1 MRLGKR
7 KKLYK
12 NRNMDYIGEKELNN
26 KLDDFKNHLKH
37 ANRMILSAK
46 FGDGKSFFLQKI
58 RDDKERFAEYEFITI
73 YPVNYVVAQNDDI
86 FEYIKRDIL
95 IQLMK
100 LNLIEKIDLEKL
112 LTSVFSFD
120 NFKEVLFFLIS
131 SIPQY
136 GPIIKK
142 LLDKAIS
149 ISEKY
154 NDEKNTYEKY
164 FDSFKIQR
172 GGLYEDDA
180 YTRMIKE
187 AINLLK
193 VGYNN
198 EKGELTQ
205 KKPVLIIEDLDRLDP
220 AHLFR
225 ILNVISAHIDDVNK
239 PDKIGN
245 KFGFSNIV
253 IVMDYDTTKHIFEHF
268 YGRNASYDGYMS
280 KFVTEEP
287 FRYCLT
293 DLALTKLKE
302 KIVEEVKVD
311 KKLLDKFEIFNQR
324 LSNCSMRDIARIS
337 DLNINDKILQTELGW
352 EKENMFSTDLPIFK
366 LLIYMTELGLSCG
379 DMNTDLSLQEEYD
392 EVEYLKLIYPLYFLF
407 TKDAK
412 NEFISLGRGV
422 RVFLDKTGGVTTNIK
437 IEISGNYST
446 NAPQLSKAIDK
457 KNYAK
462 YVYYFGSHL
471 DLASLN
477 RNEGHTIDYI
487 PKFRLQ

>member
-1 MRLGKR
+1 MKLGKR

-37 ANRMILSAK
+37 ADRMILSAK

-58 RDDKERFAEYEFITI
+58 REDKERFAEYEFITI

-180 YTRMIKE
+180 YTQMIKE

-193 VGYNN
+193 VGYIN
-198 EKGELTQ
+198 EKGEMTQ

-225 ILNVISAHIDDVNK
+225 ILNVISAHIDDVIK

-268 YGRNASYDGYMS
+268 YGKNASYEGYMS
-280 KFVTEEP
+280 KFLTEEP
-287 FRYCLT
+287 FRYS
-293 DLALTKLKE
+293 LAELGLSNLKE
-302 KIVEEVKVD
+302 KIIEEVGINKD
-311 KKLLDKFEIFNQR
+311 FFNAFRILNMKFSA
-324 LSNCSMRDIARIS
+324 LSMRDIVRLYDLDLSTRIYRP
-337 DLNINDKILQTELGW
+337 ILKCPHEIELSM
-352 EKENMFSTDLPIFK
+352 ELPIFK
-366 LLIYMTELGLSCG
+366 LLIYMTELGMSYA
-379 DMNTDLSLQEEYD
+379 DIDEDLSLKTNYNSID
-392 EVEYLKLIYPLYFLF
+392 FLKLIYPLCYINKQSPAKIFDVGSKRIEVVF
-407 TKDAK
+407 EKKDNVITKIDV
-412 NEFISLGRGV
+412 EECFRVLDRVPQISSLN
-422 RVFLDKTGGVTTNIK
+422 THYAIYCK
-437 IEISGNYST
+437 IVSRYIDIAGFN
-446 NAPQLSKAIDK
+446 LSKGFTIPGYIT
-457 KNYAK
+457 NY
-462 YVYYFGSHL
+462 
-471 DLASLN
+471 
-477 RNEGHTIDYI
+477 
-487 PKFRLQ
+487 

>member
-1 MRLGKR
+1 ME
-7 KKLYK
+7 
-12 NRNMDYIGEKELNN
+12 YIGEQELNK
-26 KLDDFKNHLKH
+26 KLNDFKNHLEH
-37 ANRMILSAK
+37 ADRMILSAK
-46 FGDGKSFFLQKI
+46 FGDGKTFFLQKV
-58 RDDKERFAEYEFITI
+58 REDNEKFSDYEFITV
-73 YPVNYVVAQNDDI
+73 YPVNYAVAANEDI
-86 FEYIKRDIL
+86 FEYVKRDIL
-95 IQLMK
+95 IQLAK
-100 LNLIEKIDLEKL
+100 LGLLNKIDIEKLI
-112 LTSVFSFD
+112 TSVFSFE
-120 NFKEVLFFLIS
+120 NFKEVLSFLVS
-131 SIPQY
+131 CFPGGAFY
-136 GPIIKK
+136 NK
-142 LLDKAIS
+142 LLDKVFDIS
-149 ISEKY
+149 KKY
-154 NDEKNTYEKY
+154 SYEKNTYEKY
-164 FDSFKIQR
+164 FGTFKVQK

-180 YTRMIKE
+180 FTQMIKE
-187 AINLLK
+187 ALCLLK
-193 VGYNN
+193 NGHLN
-198 EKGELTQ
+198 EKGTVIQ

-225 ILNVISAHIDDVNK
+225 ILNVISAHIDDCSTPYKV
-239 PDKIGN
+239 GN

-477 RNEGHTIDYI
+477 RNEGHSIDYI
-487 PKFRLQ
+487 PKFRQQLLCRQ